1 MSKTSL
7 SKSLKLK
14 ILSFFSWLINLPAF
28 VLKFLTKKKK
38 AEDVEMNGE
47 QKDQQ
52 IKGLT
57 EFGLPN
63 LQRVIKKEGPINA
76 ELL

>member
-1 MSKTSL
+1 MADQFASIRVEVSDQE
-7 SKSLKLK
+7 
-14 ILSFFSWLINLPAF
+14 
-28 VLKFLTKKKK
+28 KK

-47 QKDQQ
+47 QKDQHF
-52 IKGLT
+52 KGLT